1 MLTPVEVSQEVR
13 DCWEAKGWK
22 VPVVRGGVPIFEATE
37 SMLVQYTHKI
47 KRHKR
52 DPIGGYFLAKLVD
65 GILYT
70 SEEFGRPI
78 GHPRRAEGAREIHP
92 MYRSVEEWY
101 ARTSFEVEK
110 IKQFKGNK

>member
-13 DCWEAKGWK
+13 RYLEAKGWK
-22 VPVVRGGVPIFEATE
+22 VPVVRVGTPIFEATCD
-37 SMLVQYTHKI
+37 MLVEYTHRI

-70 SEEFGRPI
+70 SEEFGRPA
-78 GHPRRAEGAREIHP
+78 GHPCHAGGAREIHP
-92 MYRSVEEWY
+92 KYRSVEEWY
-101 ARTSFEVEK
+101 AATSYEVEK
-110 IKQFKGNK
+110 IKRFRGNK